1 MIFALIKEIRYVD
14 ISRLIHQLIL
24 LFYIYTLYK
33 LLEVDGHA
41 LRRNNKPEIYLGLLG
56 KEHTGRE
63 RKIQGVRDYVQE
75 LSFLVKSMWHVM
87 ILDQ

>member
-1 MIFALIKEIRYVD
+1 M
-14 ISRLIHQLIL
+14 
-24 LFYIYTLYK
+24 
-33 LLEVDGHA
+33 DGHA

-56 KEHTGRE
+56 KEHSGRE

-75 LSFLVKSMWHVM
+75 LSFLVKSVWHVM